1 MHVMGGNRPNT
12 CAHTHT
18 RWTEGFLREP
28 AIRKSKSMA
37 TRNTV
42 VGWYVHALCSVFVSV
57 EVLLNVLY
65 VYICACVYIVHVRIH
80 MYACKFMLCSE
91 MYCHATYVICVFMN
105 VRRRGLLA

>member
-1 MHVMGGNRPNT
+1 MLWGRGGIGQIHAR
-12 CAHTHT
+12 T
-18 RWTEGFLREP
+18 RTRNGQR
-28 AIRKSKSMA
+28 AQRASIRKTKSMA

-91 MYCHATYVICVFMN
+91 MYCYATYVICVFMN